1 MNPSIAKRYRRISN
15 DESILPVALRL
26 ESQFCDTTTS
36 LDSTDANLAK
46 KSSRKTPSA
55 DTGDA
60 VLTPSAADLPFSA
73 DIEEETQQ
81 IGRFVWD
88 HLSRRKPSIFE
99 RRWWDE
105 RILEAA
111 MADESLKVQMFR
123 FVDVLPRL
131 RTHREVTRHLQEYF
145 QEVKEHLPW
154 AVEMVRFGVEHL
166 SPDSVLSRALAY
178 NARTNAARMA
188 RRFIAGANV
197 GEVLS
202 SVTSLRKNGFA
213 FTLDLLG
220 EAVISD
226 AEAEAYQ
233 QSYLNLIDGLAPV
246 VNAWPEHHRLDCD
259 HRGHLPR
266 VNVSIKLSALVS
278 HFRPADALGT
288 AEAVKGRLRPLLRK
302 AREHH
307 AYVHV
312 DMEQHAYK
320 DLTLEI
326 FKQTLAEDEFRD
338 WADVG
343 IVIQAYLNDSER
355 DLAGLLEW
363 SHARGTPVWVRL
375 VKGAYW
381 DYETVISASRNWPVP
396 VFEQKWQSDEN
407 YERLTMRLLQNHS
420 VLRPAF
426 GSHNLRSLS
435 HVLACAKQLKVPQGA
450 FELQMLFGM
459 AEEHGRAFSDLG
471 HRVRIYTPFGQLM
484 PGMAY
489 LVRRLLENT
498 SNDSFL
504 RHSYNDDVK
513 IEDLLM
519 KPTDAALKVPPR
531 KKPALPEFLNEPTAD
546 FSREDIRDLMLSAL
560 DKVYDELGEE
570 YAIVIGGKSIHAR
583 PMIVS
588 RNPSH
593 KDQIVGRIASAT
605 TDDVEAAIESAR
617 RAFPHWS
624 KTEVQY
630 RAEYLELIA
639 RELRERRFELAAWQV
654 YECGKPWGEADADV
668 CEAIDFCMYYA
679 LQMRQLDNPQQFD
692 LPGEENRYFYR
703 PRGVVA
709 VIAPWNFPL
718 AILTGMATAALVA
731 GNTIVMKPAEQ
742 SSIVAAKFMEVILA
756 AGLPDGVVNFV
767 PGIGEEIGPTLV
779 SSPDVD
785 MVAFTGSRPVG
796 LLINEQAAAPHGS
809 QTSVKHVIAEMGGKN
824 AIIVDSDADLDE
836 AVVGVMQSAFGYAGQ
851 KCSACSRVIV
861 LADAYDEFLTRL
873 TEATRS
879 LKVGPAELPSTD
891 MGPVIDEDSALR
903 ILRSIE
909 QAEMNEECRLVL
921 GGVDPKLAGEGY
933 FIGPHIFE
941 NVPADAPIAQEEVFG
956 PVLVVF
962 RARDFSE
969 ALAIANGTDY
979 ALTGGCYSRSPAN
992 LKRARNE
999 FSVGNLYLNRPIT
1012 GALVGRQPFGG
1023 FKLSGI
1029 GSKAGGPDYLKHFLI
1044 PINITENTLRRG
1056 FAPQTEEA

>member
-1 MNPSIAKRYRRISN
+1 M
-15 DESILPVALRL
+15 
-26 ESQFCDTTTS
+26 
-36 LDSTDANLAK
+36 AK
-46 KSSRKTPSA
+46 KSTRKSPIASL
-55 DTGDA
+55 GDA
-60 VLTPSAADLPFSA
+60 ALDSSVGVAVAAGDFEA
-73 DIEEETQQ
+73 ETQA
-81 IGRFVWD
+81 IGRYVWD
-88 HLSRRKPSIFE
+88 HLSRRQPSIFE

-105 RILEAA
+105 RILDAA

-131 RTHREVTRHLQEYF
+131 KSHRDVTRHLQEYF
-145 QEVKEHLPW
+145 LEVKEHLPW

-166 SPDSVLSRALAY
+166 SPESVLSRALAY
-178 NARTNAARMA
+178 NARANATRMA
-188 RRFIAGANV
+188 KRFIAGSTV
-197 GEVLS
+197 DEVLS
-202 SVTSLRKNGFA
+202 AVTTLRKQGFA
-213 FTLDLLG
+213 FSLDLLG
-220 EAVISD
+220 EAVISET
-226 AEAEAYQ
+226 EAEAYQ
-233 QSYLNLIDGLAPV
+233 QSYLDLIDGLAPV
-246 VNAWPEHHRLDCD
+246 VNAWPEHHRIDCD
-259 HRGHLPR
+259 HAGHLAR

-278 HFRPADALGT
+278 SFRLADAAGT
-288 AEAVKGRLRPLLRK
+288 AEAVKQRLRPLLRK
-302 AREHH
+302 ARQNH
-307 AYVHV
+307 AYVHF
-312 DMEQHAYK
+312 DMEQYAYK

-326 FKQTLAEDEFRD
+326 FKQTLLEDEFRD

-343 IVIQAYLNDSER
+343 IVIQAYLPDAER
-355 DLAGLLEW
+355 DLGRLLEW
-363 SHARGTPVWVRL
+363 SKERGTPVWVRL

-381 DYETVISASRNWPVP
+381 DYETVVAAGRNWPVP
-396 VFEQKWQSDEN
+396 VFEEKWQSDES
-407 YERLTMRLLQNHS
+407 YERLTVQLLQNYHL
-420 VLRPAF
+420 LRPAF

-435 HVLACAKQLKVPQGA
+435 HALAVAKSLNVPTGA
-450 FELQMLFGM
+450 YELQMLYGM
-459 AEEHGRAFSDLG
+459 AEEQARAFSEMG

-504 RHSYNDDVK
+504 RHSYNENAK

-519 KPTDAALKVPPR
+519 KPTDVAAKLPP
-531 KKPALPEFLNEPTAD
+531 KKKAPAPEFLNEPTAD
-546 FSREDIRDLMLSAL
+546 FSREETRELMLDAL
-560 DKVYDELGEE
+560 GKVNDELGED

-583 PMIVS
+583 PMMVS
-588 RNPSH
+588 HNPSQ
-593 KDQIVGRIASAT
+593 KDQVVGRIASAT
-605 TDDVEAAIESAR
+605 TDDTEAAIEAAR
-617 RAFPHWS
+617 RAFPLWS

-654 YECGKPWGEADADV
+654 YECGKPWAEADADV

-679 LQMRQLDNPQQFD
+679 QQMRQLDDPLRVD

-718 AILTGMATAALVA
+718 AILTGMTAAALVA
-731 GNTIVMKPAEQ
+731 GNTVIMKPAEQ
-742 SSIVAAKFMEVILA
+742 SSVVGAKFMEVILA
-756 AGLPDGVVNFV
+756 AGLPDGVVNFL

-779 SSPDVD
+779 GSPDVD
-785 MVAFTGSRPVG
+785 VIAFTGSRQVG
-796 LLINEQAAAPHGS
+796 LTINEQASSSHGS
-809 QTSVKHVIAEMGGKN
+809 QASVKHVIAEMGGKN

-836 AVVGVMQSAFGYAGQ
+836 AVVGVIQSAFGYAGQ

-861 LADAYDEFLTRL
+861 LADAYEEFLARL

-879 LKVGPAELPSTD
+879 LKVGPAELPSSD
-891 MGPVIDEDSALR
+891 VGPVIDEDSATR
-903 ILRSIE
+903 ILRYIE
-909 QAEMNEECRLVL
+909 QAEMMEECRLVL
-921 GGVDPKLAGEGY
+921 GGIDPKLASQGY
-933 FIGPHIFE
+933 FISPHIFA
-941 NVPADAPIAQEEVFG
+941 NVSPDSAIAQEEIFG

-962 RARDFSE
+962 QAKDFGE

-979 ALTGGCYSRSPAN
+979 ALTGGVYSRSPAN

-999 FSVGNLYLNRPIT
+999 FAVGNLYLNRPIT

-1056 FAPQTEEA
+1056 FAPQAEE